1 MSGSFLKSFHFTPLF
16 FTTGAAS
23 VFLCAFGFAFPVIF
37 LVGQLVIAL
46 MIAVT
51 IADIFLLYRRNIRIS
66 AARKTPRNLGLG
78 DDTRVVLHLEYHG
91 TLPLDALV
99 IDELPEQLQI
109 RNLEIPLKLISG
121 WNITQYTIRPTMR
134 GVYHFGRLHIFI
146 ESPIHF
152 VKRKISLPIEANIA
166 VYPSVAQ
173 MHAVEMR
180 AISRVNNL
188 SGNKRFRRIG
198 LSYEFEQIAPFVEG
212 DNYRNMNW
220 KATGKTRELMINQYQ
235 DERSQNMYC
244 VVSKGRAMKM
254 TFKGMSMLDYAIN
267 STLAISNVGLKKYDK
282 VGLITFSNKIGT
294 AIRADNR
301 HGQLQKINEAL
312 YAERERDL
320 EPSYELLY
328 RSIDRIAPNR
338 SLLLMFAN
346 FETMYMMDR
355 ALPILRKI
363 NKKHL
368 LVMILFKDED
378 LMEKVKKEKV
388 ALDDIYEITLAKK
401 HLSEREEIAGRL
413 RHHGIQT
420 VVSSPKDLSINVI
433 NKYLELKS
441 RGII

>member
-1 MSGSFLKSFHFTPLF
+1 MSGTFLKSFHLTPLF
-16 FTTGAAS
+16 FSMGAAA

-37 LVGQLVIAL
+37 LVGQLGIVIL
-46 MIAVT
+46 IAVT
-51 IADIFLLYRRNIRIS
+51 IADTYLLYRRDTRIS
-66 AARKTPRNLGLG
+66 AFRKTSGILGLG
-78 DDTRVVLHLEYHG
+78 DETRIILRIDYQG

-109 RNLEIPLKLISG
+109 RNLELPLKLISG
-121 WNITQYTIRPTMR
+121 RNITEYNIRPTSR
-134 GVYHFGRLHIFI
+134 GVYHFGRLHVFVA
-146 ESPIHF
+146 SPIHF
-152 VKRKISLPIEANIA
+152 VKRKITFPIEANIA

-180 AISRVNNL
+180 AISRVSTL
-188 SGNKRFRRIG
+188 TGNKRFRRIG
-198 LSYEFEQIAPFVEG
+198 MSYEFEQIAPFVEG

-220 KATGKTRELMINQYQ
+220 KATGKARELMINQYQ

-312 YAERERDL
+312 YSERERDL

-328 RSIDRIAPNR
+328 RSIDRIARNR
-338 SLLLMFAN
+338 SLILMFAN
-346 FETMYMMDR
+346 FETLHMMDR

-368 LVMILFKDED
+368 LVLILFKDDD
-378 LMEKVKKEKV
+378 LTEKVKKEKV
-388 ALDDIYEITLAKK
+388 VLDDIYEITLAKK

-441 RGII
+441 RGVI